1 MHGSPPQTWGLLQR
15 RVEDRLRDRLTP
27 TNVGTKSWRRP
38 RQPRRPDHPHKRG
51 DIKVQTRAGS
61 YHYGSPPQTWGH
73 LLRACRRRREPGL
86 TPTNVGTS
94 LNPCTAPCRSGAHPH
109 KRGDFQV
116 QITWDYSMHGLP
128 PQPWGHRLILA
139 WRPPPFGLTPTNVG
153 TSHACLQRA
162 PVVTA
167 HPHKRGDIMPTCVCI
182 ISWYGSPPQTWGHQ
196 RRLCSDLLLPRLTP
210 TNVGTSYAT
219 AASR

>member
-1 MHGSPPQTWGLLQR
+1 MHGSPPLTWGLLGLSPTG
-15 RVEDRLRDRLTP
+15 RLHGRLTP
-27 TNVGTKSWRRP
+27 TNVGTSTAN
-38 RQPRRPDHPHKRG
+38 QPTTARTRAHPHKRG
-51 DIKVQTRAGS
+51 DINISVDTLTDIA
-61 YHYGSPPQTWGH
+61 GSPP
-73 LLRACRRRREPGL
+73 L
-86 TPTNVGTS
+86 T
-94 LNPCTAPCRSGAHPH
+94 
-109 KRGDFQV
+109 
-116 QITWDYSMHGLP
+116 
-128 PQPWGHRLILA
+128 WGHRLILA
-139 WRPPPFGLTPTNVG
+139 WRPPPVGLTPTNVG